1 MDYFPFHIWD
11 VIRNPLTMVI
21 APPFWDDPTCCCCSQ
36 GKCQIGAA
44 LSHWERARVNAG
56 LFVEENS
63 GVPWQSNLLG
73 MNTIQ
78 VFIIF
83 FHDFIYVMVVL
94 KTARLAAVFMGLVM
108 EASAPDQTSMI
119 NLVGWKWSSTFNMPH
134 LVINMKCQHPEFQ
147 GQVHTSTIP
156 YNLIRMILGNPECW
170 RSVLQ
175 PPFPKV
181 PHMSGWLSNGCTH
194 SNSKLGD

>member
-1 MDYFPFHIWD
+1 
-11 VIRNPLTMVI
+11 MVI

-83 FHDFIYVMVVL
+83 PWFHICYGRFKNRTFGCSFHGASDGSECTGSDLDDQSCRLEVVINFQYATSSYQHEMSASWVSRTSSYLHSSIQSYSDDSWEPRVL
-94 KTARLAAVFMGLVM
+94 KIRLAATLPQGATYVWLIK
-108 EASAPDQTSMI
+108 QW
-119 NLVGWKWSSTFNMPH
+119 L
-134 LVINMKCQHPEFQ
+134 HPF
-147 GQVHTSTIP
+147 
-156 YNLIRMILGNPECW
+156 
-170 RSVLQ
+170 
-175 PPFPKV
+175 
-181 PHMSGWLSNGCTH
+181 
-194 SNSKLGD
+194 